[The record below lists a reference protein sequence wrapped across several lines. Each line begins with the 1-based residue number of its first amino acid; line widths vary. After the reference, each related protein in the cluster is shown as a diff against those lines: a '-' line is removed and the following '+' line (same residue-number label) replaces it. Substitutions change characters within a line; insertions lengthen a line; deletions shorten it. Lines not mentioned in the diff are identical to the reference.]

1 MSLINEYSV
10 KAFDHYYFLKN
21 SSDYFILSDINSRF
35 MKRNSFSGTIKD
47 FKEKVRKSKPYT
59 KVVTG
64 GTRYPMRR
72 TPLYRISDF
81 K

>member
-1 MSLINEYSV
+1 MSILNKYSV
-10 KAFDHYYFLKN
+10 KAFDHYYQLLDRD
-21 SSDYFILSDINSRF
+21 DYFILSDINSRF
-35 MKRNSFSGTIKD
+35 IKRNSFSGTIKD

-64 GTRYPMRR
+64 GTRYPMRK